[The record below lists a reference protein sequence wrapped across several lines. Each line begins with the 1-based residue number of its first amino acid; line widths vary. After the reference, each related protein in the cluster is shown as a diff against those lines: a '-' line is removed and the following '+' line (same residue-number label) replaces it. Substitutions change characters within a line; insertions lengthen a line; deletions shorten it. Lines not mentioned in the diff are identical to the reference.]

1 LGAGNAK
8 TPRAAV
14 AAPGFKAQSQ
24 NAPLP
29 PSVRRQRG
37 RAQVALCAKAIEA
50 MQVQRRTRRR
60 HSDRTSPQWAAI
72 VGLRPGLLRQVARKR
87 AVLDA
92 GDSLPVRHEGRFTDT
107 PPGLDVELPRH
118 ASSMWPQVVAGALV
132 PCCWGIDLAASGNKP
147 VKLSCEDAESAMSPF
162 GSGRPVRPCLV
173 VNPGGGAAAPWAL

>member
-1 LGAGNAK
+1 MGAGNAK

-60 HSDRTSPQWAAI
+60 HSDRASPQWAAL

-92 GDSLPVRHEGRFTDT
+92 GGSLPVRHEGRFTDT
-107 PPGLDVELPRH
+107 PPGLDVKLPRH
-118 ASSMWPQVVAGALV
+118 ASSMWPRVVAGALL
-132 PCCWGIDLAASGNKP
+132 PCCWGIDLAASERKP
-147 VKLSCEDAESAMSPF
+147 VKLSCEDAESVMSPF
-162 GSGRPVRPCLV
+162 GRGGPCVL
-173 VNPGGGAAAPWAL
+173 GLS